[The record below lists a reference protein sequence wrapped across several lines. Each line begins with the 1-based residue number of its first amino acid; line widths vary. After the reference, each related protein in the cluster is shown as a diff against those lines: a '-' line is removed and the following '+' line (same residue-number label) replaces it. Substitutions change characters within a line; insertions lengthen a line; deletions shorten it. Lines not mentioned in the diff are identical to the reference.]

1 LVQRQPGPQ
10 ERNIIAM
17 QFEVED
23 AVAELA
29 QTSQNKIDA
38 RKNKNRSMLATADW
52 FIRPGTLLDVFCT

>member
-1 LVQRQPGPQ
+1 
-10 ERNIIAM
+10 M